1 MFETRIKQLQNGL
14 PNFEIEALLITSPYN
29 IAYLTGI
36 HAFSIEEREA
46 RLLITKR
53 DTYLFTDARYTQ
65 MVKTLSP
72 FVTIQEISAS
82 NPFVAELISL
92 LDKNAIKTLGFE
104 EENITYKEIADIEEK
119 ANSTE
124 LIPSFG
130 IAEGL
135 REIKDN
141 SEIVLIRQACAL
153 SDKGFEYIIK
163 ELKPGISE
171 LEIKTKL
178 ENFIRNNGGKI
189 SFDSIVA
196 FGKNSAIPHHMS
208 DKTTLG
214 QNDIVLLDFGA
225 KVDGYCSDMTRT
237 VFVGQST
244 DEFQK
249 MYTAVKEAQEVS
261 IDYLKT
267 HMKEGFET
275 KKAQELANS
284 HLKAVGFSDIPHG
297 LGHGV
302 GLQVHE
308 GPSVSLFSEDKLQ
321 PGMIVT
327 VEPGA
332 YIPGFGGVRIED
344 TALVTTD
351 GIELLTRSSKEISKM
366 SLE

>member
-1 MFETRIKQLQNGL
+1 MFETRIKQLQNEL
-14 PNFEIEALLITSPYN
+14 PNFEAEALLITSPYN
-29 IAYLTGI
+29 IAYLTDI

-46 RLLITKR
+46 RLLVTKLGAF
-53 DTYLFTDARYTQ
+53 LFTDARYTE
-65 MVKTLSP
+65 MVKGNAP

-82 NPFVAELISL
+82 VPFVTTLVAH

-104 EENITYKEIADIEEK
+104 EENVTYREIADIEEQAK
-119 ANSTE
+119 NTE
-124 LIPSFG
+124 LMPTMDIT
-130 IAEGL
+130 EGL

-141 SEIVLIRQACAL
+141 RETELVKQACAL
-153 SDKGFEYIIK
+153 SDRGFEYILP
-163 ELKPGISE
+163 ELKPGTSE

-189 SFDSIVA
+189 SFESIVA

-208 DKTTLG
+208 DKTILG

-237 VFVGQST
+237 IFIGQPT
-244 DEFQK
+244 EEFQK
-249 MYTAVKEAQEVS
+249 QYKAVKEAQEVA

-267 HMKEGFET
+267 HMKEGFEV
-275 KKAQELANS
+275 KKAHELANS
-284 HLKAVGFSDIPHG
+284 HLHTAGFSDIPHG

-308 GPSVSLFSEDKLQ
+308 APSVSLYSEDTLK

-327 VEPGA
+327 VEPGV
-332 YIPGFGGVRIED
+332 YIPGLGGVRIED
-344 TALVTTD
+344 TVLVTTE
-351 GIELLTRSSKEISKM
+351 GIELLTHSSKEITVISQG
-366 SLE
+366 